1 MVSLAQLMAI
11 SFIIGFSGAATPGP
25 LLIITIRDTLSG
37 NWRNG
42 VAVVLAH
49 GSLEGIIIISIVVG
63 LRVIKFTQPIA
74 NGIATLGGGILIIFG
89 ILTFKTIQVAQPE
102 SDSDEENSQNISQS
116 FKRGALATAGNGYW
130 YVWWF
135 SVGLAIVMRAI
146 PYGGL
151 GMILTG
157 FSHWLSD
164 LTFNSIVIILLSLG
178 RGFLKPKTY
187 KLVLA
192 SCSLFMAAFGAL
204 FFFIGVTGQMP
215 VVL

>member
-11 SFIIGFSGAATPGP
+11 SFVIGFSGAATPGP

-37 NWRNG
+37 TWRNG
-42 VAVVLAH
+42 AAAVLAH
-49 GSLEGIIIISIVVG
+49 GFLEGIIIISIVAG
-63 LRVIKFTQPIA
+63 LRVVQFTYSIA
-74 NGIATLGGGILIIFG
+74 NGIAILGGGILIVFG
-89 ILTFKTIQVAQPE
+89 ILTFKTIQNAQPE
-102 SDSDEENSQNISQS
+102 SNFGEEITQNIFQS
-116 FKRGALATAGNGYW
+116 FKRGALATVGNGYW

-164 LTFNSIVIILLSLG
+164 LTFNSIIIILLSLG

-187 KLVLA
+187 QLVLV

-204 FFFIGVTGQMP
+204 FFYIGLTGQMP
-215 VVL
+215 VAL